1 MDIASAGGWAHSVRM
16 RAGKVLVVSLNPAID
31 CEWEVERV
39 QWEEKNNILRERRWA
54 GGKGSN
60 VARWLRH
67 LGAEA
72 ELLVP
77 LGGDTGKELAGHLS
91 AAKVRTHIVPLKQP
105 TRVNVI
111 VTARSGG
118 QMRFNPLGPV
128 LSRAEWATVIA
139 KLKACCCETVIFS
152 GALPRGVP
160 ANAYKV
166 LARTVRKLGSVP
178 VLDCDGDA
186 FVAGIEAGPELV
198 KPNEHE
204 LERWWGRPLRDA
216 FRAIASLSEKTG
228 GWVVLSRGRDG
239 ALIWNSQARIG
250 FSARAPKVHVKN
262 TVGTGDAMLSA
273 IVRRRQMSAN
283 PEEWIRWG
291 VATGTAAAACE
302 GGVLASRAAIRKIAG
317 QVRVTPFP

>member
-1 MDIASAGGWAHSVRM
+1 M

-77 LGGDTGKELAGHLS
+77 LGAETGKELAGYL
-91 AAKVRTHIVPLKQP
+91 ATAKVRTHIVPLKQP

-118 QMRFNPLGPV
+118 QMRFNPLGPI
-128 LSRAEWATVIA
+128 LSRSEWAAVIA
-139 KLKACCCETVIFS
+139 TLKASCCETVIFS

-160 ANAYKV
+160 PNAYKV
-166 LARTVRKLGSVP
+166 LIETVRKAGAEP
-178 VLDCDGDA
+178 ILDCDGAA
-186 FVAGIEAGPELV
+186 FAEAVAAGPELV

-204 LERWWGRPLRDA
+204 LERWWARPVKNVFEA
-216 FRAIASLSEKTG
+216 VASLSEKTG
-228 GWVVLSRGRDG
+228 GWVVVSRGRDG
-239 ALIWNSQARIG
+239 ALIWNSRARAG
-250 FSARAPKVHVKN
+250 FSARALKVPIKN
-262 TVGTGDAMLSA
+262 TVGAGDAMLSA
-273 IVRRRQMSAN
+273 IVRRRQLGAP

-291 VATGTAAAACE
+291 VATGTAAVACE
-302 GGVLASRAAIRKIAG
+302 GGVLATPEAIRRLAR
-317 QVRVTPFP
+317 QVRVIPFP

>member
-1 MDIASAGGWAHSVRM
+1 M

-60 VARWLRH
+60 VARWLQH

-77 LGGDTGKELAGHLS
+77 LGGETGKELAGYLRT
-91 AAKVRTHIVPLKQP
+91 AKVRTHIVPLKQP

-111 VTARSGG
+111 VTARAGG
-118 QMRFNPLGPV
+118 QMRFNPLGPI
-128 LSRAEWATVIA
+128 LSRLEWAAVIS
-139 KLKACCCETVIFS
+139 KLKTHCCDTVIFS

-166 LARTVRKLGSVP
+166 LIAVVRKLGAQAI
-178 VLDCDGDA
+178 LDCDGTA
-186 FVAGIEAGPELV
+186 FAAGIEAGPEFV

-204 LERWWGRPLRDA
+204 LQCWWGPPVKDLFEA
-216 FRAIASLSEKTG
+216 VASLSEKTG
-228 GWVVLSRGRDG
+228 GWVVVSQGREG
-239 ALIWNSQARIG
+239 AIIWNSQGRVG
-250 FSARAPKVHVKN
+250 FSAHAPKVPIKN
-262 TVGTGDAMLSA
+262 TVGAGDAMLAA
-273 IVRRRQMSAN
+273 IVRRRQIGA
-283 PEEWIRWG
+283 PAQEWIRWG
-291 VATGTAAAACE
+291 VATGTAAVACD
-302 GGVLASRAAIRKIAG
+302 GGALASTEAIRKIAH
-317 QVRVTPFP
+317 QVRITPFP

>member
-1 MDIASAGGWAHSVRM
+1 M

-67 LGAEA
+67 LGAQA
-72 ELLVP
+72 ELFVP
-77 LGGDTGKELAGHLS
+77 LGGETGKELAGYL
-91 AAKVRTHIVPLKQP
+91 ATAKMRTHIVALKEA

-118 QMRFNPLGPV
+118 QMRFNPLGPI
-128 LSRAEWATVIA
+128 LSRSEWAAVIS

-160 ANAYKV
+160 ANAYRI
-166 LARTVRKLGSVP
+166 LIETVRKLGAEP
-178 VLDCDGDA
+178 ILDCDGAA
-186 FVAGIEAGPELV
+186 FADGIEGGPELV

-204 LERWWGRPLRDA
+204 LERWWGRPMKNLFEA
-216 FRAIASLSEKTG
+216 VASLSEKTG
-228 GWVVLSRGRDG
+228 GWVVVSRGRDG
-239 ALIWNSQARIG
+239 GIIWNSQARAG
-250 FSARAPKVHVKN
+250 FSARAPKVQIKN
-262 TVGTGDAMLSA
+262 TVGAGDAMLSA
-273 IVRRRQMSAN
+273 IVRRKQMDAP

-291 VATGTAAAACE
+291 VATGTAAVACE
-302 GGVLASRAAIRKIAG
+302 GGVLASREAIGKIAR
-317 QVRVTPFP
+317 QVRVTRFP